1 MLRLLAAPP
10 DVEVGAVTAPPT
22 PGALHPY
29 HVTCAGLQYIAMAT
43 SASAAILSAI
53 DLHGVHSA
61 SARRLA

>member
-1 MLRLLAAPP
+1 MTAA
-10 DVEVGAVTAPPT
+10 TM
-22 PGALHPY
+22 HRY

-53 DLHGVHSA
+53 DLHGVHGA

>member
-1 MLRLLAAPP
+1 M
-10 DVEVGAVTAPPT
+10 TARTIAPT

-61 SARRLA
+61 SARRLP

>member
-1 MLRLLAAPP
+1 MNARTIA
-10 DVEVGAVTAPPT
+10 PT

-43 SASAAILSAI
+43 SAGAAILSAI
-53 DLHGVHSA
+53 DLHGVHRA